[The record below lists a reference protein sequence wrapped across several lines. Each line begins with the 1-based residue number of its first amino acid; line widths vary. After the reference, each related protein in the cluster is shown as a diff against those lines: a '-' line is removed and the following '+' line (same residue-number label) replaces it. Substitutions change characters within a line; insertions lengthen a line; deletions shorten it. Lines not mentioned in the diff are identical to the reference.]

1 MKIYRNFNIDKKF
14 KKSVIAIGN
23 FDGLHLGHVKVL
35 NQAQKKAR
43 QCNLKFGVVTF
54 EPVPVLYF
62 NKKIKNHRINNLDQ
76 KIDGLQKLKINFLSI
91 IKFNKKFSNLSPDN
105 FIKKIIFKNLNCKFI
120 FISKNFRFGKNRE
133 GDVKKLKNN
142 EKNYLYKTI
151 ITKPLKKDNKVLSSS
166 YIRELLAKGELQKAN
181 KFLGRS
187 WSIEGKVV
195 KGDMRGRKIGFPTC
209 NIKLE
214 NYILPKLGVYA
225 VQLKVNKIFKKG
237 IANIGY
243 RPTFKGKI
251 PLLEVNIFG
260 LKANLYKKT
269 LKVNFI
275 KFIRKEKK
283 FKNVRALKLQIKKD
297 IIKAKN

>member
-43 QCNLKFGVVTF
+43 QSNLKFGVVTF

-91 IKFNKKFSNLSPDN
+91 IKFNKKFSNLSPDD
-105 FIKKIIFKNLNCKFI
+105 FIKKIIFKNLNCRFI

-133 GDVKKLKNN
+133 GDVKKLKSN
-142 EKNYLYKTI
+142 EKNYFYKTI
-151 ITKPLKKDNKVLSSS
+151 ITKPLKKDSKVLSSS
-166 YIRELLAKGELQKAN
+166 YIRKLLAKGELQKAN

-243 RPTFKGKI
+243 RPTFKGKM